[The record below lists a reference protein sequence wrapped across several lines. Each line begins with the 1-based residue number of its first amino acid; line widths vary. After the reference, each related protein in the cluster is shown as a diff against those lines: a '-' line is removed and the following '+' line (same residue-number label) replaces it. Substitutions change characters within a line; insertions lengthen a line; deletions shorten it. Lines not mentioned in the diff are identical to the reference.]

1 MEFADKLQKFRKE
14 KGMSQ
19 ENLAAIIGVSRQSVS
34 KWESGQA
41 YPELDKIIALSELF
55 NVTVDN
61 LVKDT
66 PSSTES
72 AENVERILYVD
83 SRYMFRYEYKSKRTW
98 LGLPLVHIN
107 IGRGIHVAKGIIAIG
122 NIAIGALSM
131 GVIAMGGLCLGA
143 LSLGLLSIGGLALGL
158 LMGMGG
164 LAIGTI
170 AIGGVALGI
179 FAVGGMAIGM
189 FSLGGLAMAS
199 HIAIGGYATAHI
211 AIGDSVKG
219 AQTLLMENN
228 KLNSIS
234 AEQVRGLINQ
244 EYPRLWKPIAER
256 IISIFN

>member
-14 KGMSQ
+14 RGMSQ

-61 LVKDT
+61 LVKNT

-72 AENVERILYVD
+72 AENVQHIRYVD
-83 SRYMFRYEYKSKRTW
+83 SRYMYRYEYKSKRTW
-98 LGLPLVHIN
+98 RGLPLVHIN

-122 NIAIGALSM
+122 NIAIGGLSIGGIAL
-131 GVIAMGGLCLGA
+131 GGLCLGG
-143 LSLGLLSIGGLALGL
+143 LGFGLVSSGGVVLGL
-158 LMGMGG
+158 LMALGG
-164 LAIGTI
+164 VAIAPIAIGALAIGII
-170 AIGGVALGI
+170 AIGSL
-179 FAVGGMAIGM
+179 AIGM
-189 FSLGGLAMAS
+189 FSVGACAIAS
-199 HIAIGGYATAHI
+199 HIAIGQYATGHI
-211 AIGDSVKG
+211 AIGESVRG

-228 KLNSIS
+228 KLIS
-234 AEQVRGLINQ
+234 AEQVRALIYQ
-244 EYPRLWKPIAER
+244 EYPRLWKPIVER

>member
-1 MEFADKLQKFRKE
+1 MVFAEKLQKFRKE

-66 PSSTES
+66 PISTES
-72 AENVERILYVD
+72 TENIQHIHYID
-83 SRYMFRYEYKSKRTW
+83 SRYMYRYEYKSKRTW

-122 NIAIGALSM
+122 GLSIGGIAL
-131 GVIAMGGLCLGA
+131 GGLCLGG
-143 LSLGLLSIGGLALGL
+143 LGFGLVSSGGLALGL
-158 LMGMGG
+158 LMALGG
-164 LAIGTI
+164 VAIGTI
-170 AIGGVALGI
+170 AIGAIAIGI
-179 FAVGGMAIGM
+179 FAIGSLAIGM
-189 FSLGGLAMAS
+189 FSVGACSVAS
-199 HIAIGGYATAHI
+199 HIAIGQYATGHI
-211 AIGDSVKG
+211 AIGDSVHG
-219 AQTLLMENN
+219 AQTLLNN
-228 KLNSIS
+228 ELNSVS
-234 AEQVRGLINQ
+234 AEQVRELINQ
-244 EYPRLWKPIAER
+244 EYPRLWKPIVER